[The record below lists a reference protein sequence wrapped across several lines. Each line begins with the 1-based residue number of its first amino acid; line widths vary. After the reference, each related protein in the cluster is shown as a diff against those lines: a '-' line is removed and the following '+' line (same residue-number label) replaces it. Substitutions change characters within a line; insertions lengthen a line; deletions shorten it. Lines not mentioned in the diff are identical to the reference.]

1 MRTSRLAKLACKS
14 SLFDD
19 PAVEIGEIS
28 GAVREELAAVA
39 TGLDALGAAP
49 RKCRRVRRASGIFGQ
64 SHLGAIYNSLM
75 NFLMIA
81 SLVYSV
87 ALAGTLYDRQPTIE
101 VDDGDDDGATT
112 CCKGDRCFRDAY
124 AATAASLVL
133 SGACA
138 AALAKRTRP
147 LYSAAAAAG
156 QA

>member
-1 MRTSRLAKLACKS
+1 MPFPNRWTTLFASIFTGWLA
-14 SLFDD
+14 
-19 PAVEIGEIS
+19 
-28 GAVREELAAVA
+28 
-39 TGLDALGAAP
+39 
-49 RKCRRVRRASGIFGQ
+49 
-64 SHLGAIYNSLM
+64 
-75 NFLMIA
+75 
-81 SLVYSV
+81 
-87 ALAGTLYDRQPTIE
+87 
-101 VDDGDDDGATT
+101 DDGDDDGATS

>member
-1 MRTSRLAKLACKS
+1 MACVRAERVELERVAVLSTHWHSTLTPPVRLGVTCH
-14 SLFDD
+14 
-19 PAVEIGEIS
+19 G
-28 GAVREELAAVA
+28 VA
-39 TGLDALGAAP
+39 THPGQNS
-49 RKCRRVRRASGIFGQ
+49 RVCCS
-64 SHLGAIYNSLM
+64 
-75 NFLMIA
+75 
-81 SLVYSV
+81 
-87 ALAGTLYDRQPTIE
+87 TIE

-156 QA
+156 QAEY

>member
-1 MRTSRLAKLACKS
+1 MSAQLGALFVAC
-14 SLFDD
+14 
-19 PAVEIGEIS
+19 
-28 GAVREELAAVA
+28 AAVGLGYGA
-39 TGLDALGAAP
+39 TWALIPSIAAD
-49 RKCRRVRRASGIFGQ
+49 VFGQ
-64 SHLGAIYNSLM
+64 EHLGAVYGSLQL
-75 NFLMIA
+75 FLMVA

-87 ALAGTLYDRQPTIE
+87 ALAGALYDRQPTIE
-101 VDDGDDDGATT
+101 VDDGDDDGATS

-156 QA
+156 QAEY